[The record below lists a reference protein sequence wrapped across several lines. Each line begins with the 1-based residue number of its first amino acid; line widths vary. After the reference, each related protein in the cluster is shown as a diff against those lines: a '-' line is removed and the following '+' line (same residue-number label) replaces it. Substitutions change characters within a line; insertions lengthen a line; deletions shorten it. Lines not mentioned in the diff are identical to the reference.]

1 MANDGARS
9 PERRGVHR
17 LFVGKD
23 VHKFSAAHMTVFP
36 DGTKERLHG
45 HNFQVSVAVDLLGD
59 DPDLLDFALLKQ
71 ALQDQCDAW
80 RERLLLPARSE
91 QLEVLRQDSELEFRL
106 CGKRYVVPSEEALL
120 LPARNVVVESLAR
133 LFAHALLARLEGAL
147 RPDLVSEMH
156 VTVTESAGQGATYSV
171 PLAPR

>member
-1 MANDGARS
+1 MSNDRPPS
-9 PERRGVHR
+9 VHR

-45 HNFQVSVAVDLLGD
+45 HNFQVTLAVDLLGE

-80 RERLLLPARSE
+80 RERLLLPAQSE
-91 QLEVLRQDSELEFRL
+91 RLEVVRQGDVELEFRL
-106 CGKRYVVPSEEALL
+106 CGKRYVAPVEDILL
-120 LPARNVVVESLAR
+120 LPVRNVVVESLAR
-133 LFAHALLARLEGAL
+133 VFAQSLVKRLGTAL
-147 RPDLVSEMH
+147 RPDLVSAVH
-156 VTVTESAGQGATYSV
+156 LTVTESAGQGATYTHQLSR
-171 PLAPR
+171 A